1 MITNRRRFIHGTGLG
16 LLSFT
21 AGGSAV
27 LLSPREARA
36 KGADFKVLSAGEVE
50 LLEAFGEALAPGARE
65 HGIAHFV
72 DQQLSVDANDALL
85 MIKYFNVPPPYADFY
100 RAGLAALDGYS
111 RSTHGKPFTDLNGQE
126 TIAVIDALVATLGG
140 GTPEGWEG
148 PPAVLVYFAVRAD
161 AVDVV
166 YGTAEGFDRLGVP
179 YMPHIVPPE
188 KW

>member
-1 MITNRRRFIHGTGLG
+1 VTTTRRRFIHGTGLG

-21 AGGSAV
+21 VAGSTV
-27 LLSPREARA
+27 LLSPRAARA
-36 KGADFKVLSAGEVE
+36 RGADFQVLNDDEVA
-50 LLEAFGEALAPGARE
+50 LLEAFGEALAPGARDN
-65 HGIAHFV
+65 GIAHFV
-72 DQQLSVDANDALL
+72 DQQLSVAANDALL

-111 RSTHGKPFTDLNGQE
+111 RAVHDKAFTALTDAE
-126 TIAVIDALVATLGG
+126 TTAVVDALVASLGG
-140 GTPEGWEG
+140 TTPEGWQG

-166 YGTAEGFDRLGVP
+166 YGTVEGFERLGVP
-179 YMPHIVPPE
+179 YMPHILPPE